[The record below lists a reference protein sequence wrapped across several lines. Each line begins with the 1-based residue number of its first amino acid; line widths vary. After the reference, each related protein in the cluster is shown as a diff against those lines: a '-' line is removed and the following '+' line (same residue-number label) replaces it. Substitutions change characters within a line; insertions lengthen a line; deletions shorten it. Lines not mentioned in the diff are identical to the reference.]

1 MSNEIEKI
9 KYHISTLKDSVEFI
23 NVDGLAVKLDLSKA
37 QFDRLFEICDEFDRK
52 IEYDK
57 IFSQAE
63 FEKILSDEFGIG
75 YRTIK
80 MIIDDF
86 AKYEHFEYLA
96 YAYMLSSKCN
106 APLVKAKYRALDKE
120 TKDFIDEVVANS
132 RNRGGK

>member
-1 MSNEIEKI
+1 MNNKIEKI
-9 KYHISTLKDSVEFI
+9 KYHISTLKDSVNFI
-23 NVDGLAVKLDLSKA
+23 SIDGLAVKLDFSNA

-52 IEYDK
+52 IENDK
-57 IFSQAE
+57 IFNLAE
-63 FEKILSDEFGIG
+63 FEKILKDELGIG
-75 YRTIK
+75 YQTIK

-96 YAYMLSSKCN
+96 YAYMLSTKCK
-106 APLVKAKYRALDKE
+106 APLVKAKYNKLDKE

>member
-1 MSNEIEKI
+1 MIDEIEKI

-23 NVDGLAVKLDLSKA
+23 DVDGLAVKLDLSKA
-37 QFDRLFEICDEFDRK
+37 QFDRLFEICDEFDHK
-52 IEYDK
+52 IEDDK
-57 IFSQAE
+57 IFSLAE

-96 YAYMLSSKCN
+96 YAYMLSTKCN
-106 APLVKAKYRALDKE
+106 APLVKAKYNKLDKE

-132 RNRGGK
+132 RKK